1 MNTLFHSSK
10 VRLIAALLAS
20 SVLAGCASFSAD
32 GGFNPVE
39 KTTKERLGKD
49 VKWAR
54 SGEDQNTID
63 SRVAELL
70 NKPLSVD
77 DAVQIALLNNKGL
90 QAAFYELGIS
100 EADLVQAGRLPNP
113 RFSMLRARLEDEY
126 KIEQAFTFNIFSLIT
141 MPLAQ
146 KVEERRFAQT
156 QRQVTSEVLR
166 LAADT
171 RKAYYTAISG
181 QQTADYM
188 GQVKDVA
195 EAGAELG
202 KRMAQVGNW
211 SKLTQA
217 REQGFYA
224 DAVAQAA
231 RARQAATSA
240 REQLTRLM
248 GLWGKQLDYKLPERL
263 PDLPKMATDLPDIE
277 SLAMQQRL
285 DLQAIRLETEGL
297 ASNLGLT
304 KATRFINVLEFGPAR
319 VLEGHRSD
327 PYKKGYEIG
336 FELPIFD
343 WGTAKVTKAESIYMQ
358 ALNRAGEMAVNARSE
373 VRESYQS

>member
-1 MNTLFHSSK
+1 
-10 VRLIAALLAS
+10 
-20 SVLAGCASFSAD
+20 
-32 GGFNPVE
+32 
-39 KTTKERLGKD
+39 
-49 VKWAR
+49 
-54 SGEDQNTID
+54 
-63 SRVAELL
+63 
-70 NKPLSVD
+70 
-77 DAVQIALLNNKGL
+77 
-90 QAAFYELGIS
+90 
-100 EADLVQAGRLPNP
+100 
-113 RFSMLRARLEDEY
+113 
-126 KIEQAFTFNIFSLIT
+126 
-141 MPLAQ
+141 
-146 KVEERRFAQT
+146 
-156 QRQVTSEVLR
+156 
-166 LAADT
+166 
-171 RKAYYTAISG
+171 
-181 QQTADYM
+181 M

-231 RARQAATSA
+231 RARQAATSS

-304 KATRFINVLEFGPAR
+304 KA
-319 VLEGHRSD
+319 
-327 PYKKGYEIG
+327 
-336 FELPIFD
+336 
-343 WGTAKVTKAESIYMQ
+343 
-358 ALNRAGEMAVNARSE
+358 
-373 VRESYQS
+373 